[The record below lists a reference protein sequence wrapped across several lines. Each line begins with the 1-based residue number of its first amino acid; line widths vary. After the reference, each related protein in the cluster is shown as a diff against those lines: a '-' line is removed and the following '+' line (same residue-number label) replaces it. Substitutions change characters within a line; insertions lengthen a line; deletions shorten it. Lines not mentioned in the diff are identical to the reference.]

1 MNVIVANRYQPI
13 LDNLQIDIIK
23 KVTGEHDVDELI
35 NMFKNFFFNRMVLDI
50 TAIKGYKDPKALQKL
65 SIAFDVSKIILLL
78 DDSVEVSSPE
88 YVSNIISMGIYN
100 FTKNLEGIMY
110 LYNNPNGYRD
120 VAHLHNI
127 KEEEKKPVI
136 NNIIYETAER
146 RIIGVKNV
154 TKDAGATSLVYMM
167 KRVLEKTKKVV
178 AIEADKRDF
187 QFFREKNLISSSNAD
202 IAKEVV
208 KYSEYDVILIDVN
221 DSAVALSLCTEVLYL
236 IEPSTIKL
244 NRLMLTGAN
253 ALDNLRDKKIILNK
267 SVIDNK
273 DVADFEYES
282 KLNVFYNLPCLD
294 DRKLDNEELNKLLN
308 KLGFEL

>member
-167 KRVLEKTKKVV
+167 KRVLEKSQKVV

-187 QFFREKNLISSSNAD
+187 QFFREKNLISSSNND
-202 IAKEVV
+202 IAKEVT

-253 ALDNLRDKKIILNK
+253 ALTNLRDKKIILNK